1 VLEIGG
7 GEHQADGNRAPPDSD
22 DRRSERREPV
32 VGIVHADQ
40 AQPAQLL
47 GAPSPTPIAQASGK
61 VQCGR
66 AADVAPGGMAQ
77 DGRAGCVGLS
87 RGDVAVVVLG
97 TRSVVVPRAS
107 VCVRASSKCDSSVTS
122 VRWFKL
128 WSAFRPERLNSR
140 SVSVRENTGPR
151 GESAYARQVLVVGLT
166 GGIGSGKSTVS
177 ALLGEKGA
185 LIIDADVITREVQ
198 QPGHKVFDAM
208 VERFGDGIVAAD
220 GSLDRPAVAA
230 IVFADEAARKDLE
243 AIVHPAV
250 GAEMVE
256 RMQAVA
262 GTDRI
267 VVYDVPLLVESARK
281 GYGAVVVVDVDPE
294 IAVRRLVE
302 QRHMDEADA
311 RARIANQASRADRLA
326 AADRVID
333 NSGSLEELRRQVDD
347 IWTWIESL
355 PHP

>member
-1 VLEIGG
+1 
-7 GEHQADGNRAPPDSD
+7 
-22 DRRSERREPV
+22 
-32 VGIVHADQ
+32 
-40 AQPAQLL
+40 
-47 GAPSPTPIAQASGK
+47 
-61 VQCGR
+61 
-66 AADVAPGGMAQ
+66 
-77 DGRAGCVGLS
+77 
-87 RGDVAVVVLG
+87 
-97 TRSVVVPRAS
+97 
-107 VCVRASSKCDSSVTS
+107 
-122 VRWFKL
+122 
-128 WSAFRPERLNSR
+128 
-140 SVSVRENTGPR
+140 
-151 GESAYARQVLVVGLT
+151 
-166 GGIGSGKSTVS
+166 
-177 ALLGEKGA
+177 
-185 LIIDADVITREVQ
+185 
-198 QPGHKVFDAM
+198 M
-208 VERFGDGIVAAD
+208 VERFGVGVVAAD

-302 QRHMDEADA
+302 QRNMDEADA
-311 RARIANQASRADRLA
+311 RARIANQADRAERLA

-333 NSGSLEELRRQVDD
+333 NSGSLEDLRRQVDD